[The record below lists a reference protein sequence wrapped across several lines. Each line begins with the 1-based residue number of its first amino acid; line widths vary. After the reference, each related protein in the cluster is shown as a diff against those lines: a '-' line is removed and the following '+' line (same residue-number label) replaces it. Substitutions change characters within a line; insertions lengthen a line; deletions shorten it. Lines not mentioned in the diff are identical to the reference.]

1 MDIDNLATR
10 LWSARKDGKDAV
22 MEPQDASLSVEDAYR
37 LQQSYVRISGERKTG
52 WKVGAT
58 ATPMQQN
65 LGLSEPFAGPLL
77 EGTTLLSPTTCTLVP
92 GQAAIVEVEFVLRMG
107 EDYTPDDSGST
118 DRLADAVD
126 AVCAGIE
133 VAGMR
138 YPESMGKPSGAL
150 VVADAAGNI
159 ALVHGTPQ
167 ENWRDFD
174 LGKHEAVLR
183 INGEQVN
190 RGTGSEVLGNPLN
203 SLAWLAGFLSRQN
216 LSLQRGDLITTGTI
230 TGMRAVQAGD
240 EVVADFGE
248 LGEAKVELV

>member
-10 LWSARKDGKDAV
+10 LWRARKDGKDAV

-37 LQQSYVRISGERKTG
+37 LQQSYICISGERKTG

-58 ATPMQQN
+58 ATPMQEN

-77 EGTTLLSPTTCTLVP
+77 EGTTLPSPATCALVS

-133 VAGMR
+133 VAGVR
-138 YPESMGKPSGAL
+138 YAESMGKPSGAL
-150 VVADAAGNI
+150 VVADAAAISPWCMARHRRIGATSTSGNTKRC
-159 ALVHGTPQ
+159 LVSTASRSTEAPEARCSVIPSTH
-167 ENWRDFD
+167 WR
-174 LGKHEAVLR
+174 G
-183 INGEQVN
+183 
-190 RGTGSEVLGNPLN
+190 
-203 SLAWLAGFLSRQN
+203 
-216 LSLQRGDLITTGTI
+216 
-230 TGMRAVQAGD
+230 
-240 EVVADFGE
+240 
-248 LGEAKVELV
+248 